1 MDRHCKTKNEKKTI
15 LIWILKPKSFN
26 VQDYTI
32 PNMFEL
38 GIVIIVKLVLVYS
51 IITSIIKF
59 MFITSS
65 KLTKKNKKLTT
76 TKNQFYYGMSLNH
89 KKI

>member
-59 MFITSS
+59 MFIVNEFMNFRLFLSHVMEVTDSES
-65 KLTKKNKKLTT
+65 
-76 TKNQFYYGMSLNH
+76 
-89 KKI
+89 